1 MTAYPELTPASW
13 VRPLRTVPR
22 ARLRLFL
29 FHPAGA
35 GPLLYRDWPDRLP
48 ADLDLWA
55 IQLPGRE
62 ARFAEPLLTDH
73 QLVVERLTAALRPYL
88 DRPYAF
94 FGHSMGALL
103 AHGVAAAGRRHG
115 DRAPE
120 RVLFSG
126 CPGPG
131 STARPDRTRWSD
143 TELVEEL
150 RRMGG
155 TSEEVLAEPELLE
168 LLLPILRADFAVVSS
183 YRRPEG
189 PLLDCPVTVL
199 GGAEDTVTP
208 AELERWRAVTTGR
221 SSLHTFPGGHFYLTG
236 EAAPQVLATVA
247 EELSQG
253 ALED

>member
-13 VRPLRTVPR
+13 VRPLRSVARP
-22 ARLRLFL
+22 RLRLFL

-55 IQLPGRE
+55 VQLPGRE
-62 ARFAEPLLTDH
+62 ARFAEPLLTDYQQAVD
-73 QLVVERLTAALRPYL
+73 QLAVALRPYL

-103 AHGVAAAGRRHG
+103 AHGVAVAGRQHG

-131 STARPDRTRWSD
+131 SPARPDRSALTD
-143 TELVEEL
+143 AELVAEL

-155 TSEEVLAEPELLE
+155 TPEEVLAEPDLLE

-183 YRRPEG
+183 ARRPEG
-189 PLLDCPVTVL
+189 PLLDCPVTML
-199 GGAEDTVTP
+199 GGTEDTVTVE
-208 AELERWRAVTTGR
+208 ELERWRTVSTGPG
-221 SSLHTFPGGHFYLTG
+221 SLHVFPGGHFYLTG
-236 EAAPQVLATVA
+236 DSAPEVLATIA
-247 EELSQG
+247 DELAHG
-253 ALED
+253 ALDD